1 MPSVTMTSRGQVTLP
16 AEVRDRLGLSAGDRV
31 EFVMNEAT
39 GNYEV
44 IPASQSVK
52 RLKGVLP
59 KPDKPV
65 SVDDMNAAI
74 AEQGASAGDRN

>member
-1 MPSVTMTSRGQVTLP
+1 
-16 AEVRDRLGLSAGDRV
+16 
-31 EFVMNEAT
+31 MNEAT

-44 IPASQSVK
+44 IPAHQSVK
-52 RLKGVLP
+52 RLKGVVP

-74 AEQGASAGDRN
+74 AELGASAGDRN